1 KTLSGTVEQDPD
13 GIYNRVVKVTEV
25 VNANDKDGNLTIKY
39 VIVSTNKNDPSDT
52 YTSNE
57 KEVEVPGFKTE
68 EERLGEL
75 SSQVSYPGKEKT
87 SPSEIDLNNI
97 TFTNNLEDANVELI
111 PESITKDDLTNSVTG
126 KYKITST
133 KEGAEDVFV
142 EKEFTIS
149 NFQSEVERLNKLVN
163 SKEVT
168 KTVIYNDPSQEQ
180 RSIKASEFAAK
191 ENLFE
196 LISTNISTPESV
208 VNKSKIEIDPDDIV
222 IDDEDGTITFKYRLV
237 STKDEFANADKAVKT
252 STTEG
257 TIVLSGFS
265 ELKKQVD
272 ITLIKNDLAKLTHLN
287 PKQKADLK
295 DSLINAPDYNQ
306 ALKNFET
313 YSSINDKMK
322 KLNDLINHYDQLI
335 ADQSNVKYHK
345 ADNKTEF
352 DRILNNAKELSQSTT
367 DNGLDNN
374 QFNLDNLIDDHTNKD
389 SLDGAYQR
397 LNGKEV
403 DLIEKI
409 KANDYLTNNEK
420 TQLIAQVNKVA
431 ENNKTNNI
439 EQEQKALDKIKQTFK
454 ANYDAKEVNDLY
466 EKLNAKIIEY
476 QKDVDNKELPKEIQ
490 DILDELINYGEDIEN
505 INKLIELV
513 EQGKLLKSLHE
524 QWNNS
529 HVKNPDTE
537 KAIQDLNAKINS
549 VTELINL
556 VESSNLNSK
565 LDTSKNFVLNQ
576 NQYNINFAEAEVSYF
591 DALKNVH
598 KTKFI
603 DATNKLEQ
611 LNQTKF
617 VEFANSILNTSYFDT
632 YKP

>member
-1 KTLSGTVEQDPD
+1 
-13 GIYNRVVKVTEV
+13 
-25 VNANDKDGNLTIKY
+25 
-39 VIVSTNKNDPSDT
+39 
-52 YTSNE
+52 
-57 KEVEVPGFKTE
+57 
-68 EERLGEL
+68 
-75 SSQVSYPGKEKT
+75 
-87 SPSEIDLNNI
+87 
-97 TFTNNLEDANVELI
+97 
-111 PESITKDDLTNSVTG
+111 
-126 KYKITST
+126 
-133 KEGAEDVFV
+133 
-142 EKEFTIS
+142 
-149 NFQSEVERLNKLVN
+149 
-163 SKEVT
+163 
-168 KTVIYNDPSQEQ
+168 
-180 RSIKASEFAAK
+180 
-191 ENLFE
+191 
-196 LISTNISTPESV
+196 
-208 VNKSKIEIDPDDIV
+208 
-222 IDDEDGTITFKYRLV
+222 
-237 STKDEFANADKAVKT
+237 
-252 STTEG
+252 
-257 TIVLSGFS
+257 
-265 ELKKQVD
+265 
-272 ITLIKNDLAKLTHLN
+272 
-287 PKQKADLK
+287 
-295 DSLINAPDYNQ
+295 
-306 ALKNFET
+306 
-313 YSSINDKMK
+313 
-322 KLNDLINHYDQLI
+322 
-335 ADQSNVKYHK
+335 
-345 ADNKTEF
+345 
-352 DRILNNAKELSQSTT
+352 
-367 DNGLDNN
+367 
-374 QFNLDNLIDDHTNKD
+374 DNLIDDHTNKD

>member
-1 KTLSGTVEQDPD
+1 
-13 GIYNRVVKVTEV
+13 
-25 VNANDKDGNLTIKY
+25 
-39 VIVSTNKNDPSDT
+39 DPSDT

-75 SSQVSYPGKEKT
+75 SSEVSYPGKEKT

-208 VNKSKIEIDPDDIV
+208 VNKSKIEINPDDIV
-222 IDDEDGTITFKYRLV
+222 IDDEDGTITFKYHLV
-237 STKDEFANADKAVKT
+237 STKDEFANADKVVKT

-257 TIVLSGFS
+257 TLVLSGFS

-272 ITLIKNDLAKLTHLN
+272 ITLIKNDLAKLTYLN

-295 DSLINAPDYNQ
+295 DSLINASDYNQ

-313 YSSINDKMK
+313 YSSINYKMK

-409 KANDYLTNNEK
+409 KANDYLSNNEK
-420 TQLIAQVNKVA
+420 NQLIEQVNKVA

-439 EQEQKALDKIKQTFK
+439 EQEQKALDEIQSQID
-454 ANYDAKEVNDLY
+454 DAKKINDLY
-466 EKLNAKIIEY
+466 QKLNAKIIEY

-490 DILDELINYGEDIEN
+490 DILDELINYGEDISN

-513 EQGKLLKSLHE
+513 EQGKMLKSLHE
-524 QWNNS
+524 QWSNS
-529 HVKNPDTE
+529 DVKNPDTE

-549 VTELINL
+549 VTKLINL
-556 VESSNLNSK
+556 VKSSYLNCK
-565 LDTSKNFVLNQ
+565 LFTSKYFVLNQ
-576 NQYNINFAEAEVSYF
+576 NQYN
-591 DALKNVH
+591 
-598 KTKFI
+598 
-603 DATNKLEQ
+603 
-611 LNQTKF
+611 
-617 VEFANSILNTSYFDT
+617 
-632 YKP
+632 